1 VNNKLRIK
9 SVALIVRRSLF
20 RPVRRVAFR
29 SQLHGGFDLVL
40 EDEAGAPPV
49 RQSVFGAFLS
59 LRFAGVAGAFLPELH
74 LGVGGRLA
82 VFLQVVGF
90 VVVHH

>member
-20 RPVRRVAFR
+20 RPIRRLAFT
-29 SQLHGGFDLVL
+29 SHLHGGFDLVL
-40 EDEAGAPPV
+40 EDETGAPPV

-59 LRFAGVAGAFLPELH
+59 LRFAGVAGAANEGVIGRETSAFLVIYLFC
-74 LGVGGRLA
+74 LNCTSG
-82 VFLQVVGF
+82 
-90 VVVHH
+90 

>member
-20 RPVRRVAFR
+20 RPIRRLAFT

-40 EDEAGAPPV
+40 EDETGAPPV

-59 LRFAGVAGAFLPELH
+59 LRFAGVAGAANEGVTGRETSAFLVIYLFC
-74 LGVGGRLA
+74 LNCTSG
-82 VFLQVVGF
+82 
-90 VVVHH
+90 